1 MRTFVIALALL
12 LGAIAV
18 AEAEVSVLVTG
29 SSLQS
34 ANGIAF
40 GPDGTLYVSSSGGRA
55 IWLVD
60 PSDGRILERRGP
72 ETGLDSPNAIA
83 IAADGSLYW
92 SDILIG
98 EVGRRSADGE
108 VTKQF
113 VAPGVNA
120 LTFAP
125 DGRLFASINYQGDG
139 LVELDPLLLGAPRPI
154 VVASEEN
161 PYPLGFLN
169 VFDFGPD
176 GRLYGP
182 LHAAG
187 MLIGFDVDSCEATS
201 DPWADCDIRVL
212 GDDFNMPVSAT
223 FDARGRLHLV
233 DQPGTVFIVDIVS
246 GERSVLVADLP
257 PMIHCLAFDAAGDLF
272 VTNYVEGAIYRIAPD
287 GTWRV
292 VSPGGLIAPQ
302 GIVVVEGPDGG
313 EFLFVADNYSLRTF
327 DAASGRHVRT
337 VPTAELKPG
346 LAYPH
351 TVARHGDDLVIS
363 SPFKGVVQIWDPRT
377 ETVVEQHP
385 LPFTINVIAF
395 QDDLVVIDLVLGGV
409 VWADT
414 GEMILPIDQ
423 QQIYLPS
430 GLATDGERL
439 WVSDWATGI
448 VWQLAFDG
456 RTALEPVPVAFELA
470 NPEGLAL
477 DHQGGLL
484 VVEEGAGRL
493 SRVELASGEVHV
505 IAEGLALGSSGSPV
519 LPPSWLFSGV
529 AVGADGVIYV
539 TSDVDSAIYR
549 IVRR

>member
-12 LGAIAV
+12 LGAIAL
-18 AEAEVSVLVTG
+18 AEAEVHVLVTG
-29 SSLQS
+29 SALQS

-40 GPDGTLYVSSSGGRA
+40 GPDGTLYVSSSIGRA
-55 IWLVD
+55 IWLID

-83 IAADGSLYW
+83 VAADGSLYW
-92 SDILIG
+92 SDILTG
-98 EVGRRSADGE
+98 NVGRRSVDGE

-120 LTFAP
+120 LTFSP

-139 LVELDPLLLGAPRPI
+139 LVELDPMLLGAPRPI

-161 PYPLGFLN
+161 PYPLGFMN

-187 MLIGFDVDSCEATS
+187 MLIGIDVDSCEATS
-201 DPWADCDIRVL
+201 DPWSDCDIRVL
-212 GDDFNMPVSAT
+212 GDDFHMPVSAT
-223 FDARGRLHLV
+223 FDAHGRLHVV

-257 PMIHCLAFDAAGDLF
+257 PIIHCLAFDPAGDLF

-287 GTWRV
+287 GTWHV
-292 VSPGGLIAPQ
+292 VRPGGLIAPQ
-302 GIVVVEGPDGG
+302 GIVVVEGPDGS
-313 EFLFVADNYSLRTF
+313 EMLYVADSYSLRTF

-351 TVARHGDDLVIS
+351 TVARHGDHLVLA
-363 SPFKGVVQIWDPRT
+363 SPYKGVVQIWDPRT
-377 ETVVEQHP
+377 ETVVEQHV
-385 LPFTINVIAF
+385 LPFTGNVIAF
-395 QDDLVVIDLVLGGV
+395 QDDLVAIDLLLGGV
-409 VWADT
+409 VWAAT
-414 GEMILPIDQ
+414 GEMILPVDQ
-423 QQIYLPS
+423 QQVFLPS

-448 VWQLAFDG
+448 VWQLTFDA
-456 RTALEPVPVAFELA
+456 RNVLERLPIAFELP
-470 NPEGLAL
+470 NPEGVAL

-493 SRVELASGEVHV
+493 SRIDLASGEVHV
-505 IAEGLALGSSGSPV
+505 IVEGLALGTPGSPV
-519 LPPSWLFSGV
+519 FPPSWFFSGV
-529 AVGADGVIYV
+529 AVGADGTIYV
-539 TSDVDSAIYR
+539 TSDVDNAIYR
-549 IVRR
+549 IERR